1 VGINIPP
8 ISTSWQ
14 VNGSEFGYSYNLP
27 GIFMPAKPNDFTV
40 QANGVRD
47 LNVGLKKLPVPG
59 KSEFTR
65 IWVTSQTNADEKG
78 MATTKSDLL
87 SPGNY
92 HAKIFG
98 EAGENV
104 SLVELVMRVEKKVI
118 INGEYDLRINTSGFP
133 PGEYSFEVEALNGTF
148 ELEEI
153 SMNV

>member
-1 VGINIPP
+1 
-8 ISTSWQ
+8 
-14 VNGSEFGYSYNLP
+14 
-27 GIFMPAKPNDFTV
+27 
-40 QANGVRD
+40 
-47 LNVGLKKLPVPG
+47 
-59 KSEFTR
+59 
-65 IWVTSQTNADEKG
+65 

-133 PGEYSFEVEALNGTF
+133 PGEYFFAVEALNGTF